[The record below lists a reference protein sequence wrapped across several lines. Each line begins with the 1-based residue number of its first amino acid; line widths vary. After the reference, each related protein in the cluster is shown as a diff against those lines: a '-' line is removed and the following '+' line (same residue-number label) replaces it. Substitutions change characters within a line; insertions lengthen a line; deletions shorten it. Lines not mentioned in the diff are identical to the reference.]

1 MDLLVVVRA
10 TQFKPQLK
18 RDFEGMEAEISA
30 LSGIANELK
39 LLQRDRASGE
49 LIVVPEQQPSSSWS
63 FYLYQGRLIYATGG
77 NHRARRLF
85 RAIRQHCPTAISE
98 TWLRTLDNLPEPW
111 EFHLIGQALKQSKID
126 SETAKALIVASV
138 QEVLYTLIDR
148 GQLQIDWKFSKQ
160 PLHPL
165 VLLSVDQVIHH
176 AYDAKTKWQMAGL
189 GHIQKMMPGFSF
201 DFAPFLALP
210 DQLKAM
216 VDNGTITPP
225 TYKVLVSLL
234 NGQNTLWDLSFKMQR
249 SMIAVMRSLLPLIID
264 GIVELK
270 EIPDLPFPPNNQPMA
285 GEPQVSKSKS
295 KGLIACIDDSPLIG
309 QEMTQILNAEGYEV
323 INIIDPLQGVSLLL
337 KRKPDLIFLDLVMPN
352 TNGYELCTFLRKT
365 STFQDIPIVI
375 LTGHDGVID
384 RVRAKMVGAS
394 DFLGKPAD
402 PAKVKQMLDKYLDR
416 TETEN

>member
-1 MDLLVVVRA
+1 
-10 TQFKPQLK
+10 
-18 RDFEGMEAEISA
+18 MEAEISA

-39 LLQRDRASGE
+39 LLQHDRASGE
-49 LIVVPEQQPSSSWS
+49 LIVVPEQQPSSTWS

-77 NHRARRLF
+77 SHRARRLF
-85 RAIRQHCPTAISE
+85 RAIRQHCPSAISE
-98 TWLRTLDNLPEPW
+98 TWLRTLGNLPEPW
-111 EFHLIGQALKQSKID
+111 EFYLIGNALKQAKID
-126 SETAKALIVASV
+126 SEKAKALIVASV

-160 PLHPL
+160 PLQPL
-165 VLLSVDQVIHH
+165 VLLSVDQVIQH

-216 VDNGTITPP
+216 VDSGSITPP

-270 EIPDLPFPPNNQPMA
+270 EIPDLPYPPVSQQPES
-285 GEPQVSKSKS
+285 EPPPPKS

-309 QEMTQILNAEGYEV
+309 QEMTQILNNEGYEV
-323 INIIDPLQGVSLLL
+323 IHIIDPLQGVSLLL

-402 PAKVKQMLDKYLDR
+402 PVKVRQMLDKYLNQA
-416 TETEN
+416 ETEN

>member
-1 MDLLVVVRA
+1 
-10 TQFKPQLK
+10 
-18 RDFEGMEAEISA
+18 MEADISA
-30 LSGIANELK
+30 LSGITNELK

-49 LIVVPEQQPSSSWS
+49 LIVVPEQQRSSSWS

-77 NHRARRLF
+77 SHRARRLF
-85 RAIRQHCPTAISE
+85 RAIRQHCPSAISE
-98 TWLRTLDNLPEPW
+98 TWLRTLGNLPEPW
-111 EFHLIGQALKQSKID
+111 EFYLIGNAIKQSKID
-126 SETAKALIVASV
+126 TEKAKALIVASV

-160 PLHPL
+160 PLQPL
-165 VLLSVDQVIHH
+165 VLLSVDQVIQH
-176 AYDAKTKWQMAGL
+176 AYEAKTKWQMAGL
-189 GHIQKMMPGFSF
+189 GHIQNMMPGFSF

-216 VDNGTITPP
+216 VESGSITPP
-225 TYKVLVSLL
+225 TYKVLVGLL

-270 EIPDLPFPPNNQPMA
+270 EIPDLTYPPASPQLPS
-285 GEPQVSKSKS
+285 EPQAAKT

-309 QEMTQILNAEGYEV
+309 QEMTHILNKEGYEV

-402 PAKVKQMLDKYLDR
+402 PAKVRQILDKYLDR
-416 TETEN
+416 AEIAN

>member
-1 MDLLVVVRA
+1 
-10 TQFKPQLK
+10 
-18 RDFEGMEAEISA
+18 MEADISA

-49 LIVVPEQQPSSSWS
+49 LVVVPEQQRSSSWS

-77 NHRARRLF
+77 SHRARRLF
-85 RAIRQHCPTAISE
+85 RAIRQHCPSSISE
-98 TWLRTLDNLPEPW
+98 TWLRTLGNLPEPW
-111 EFHLIGQALKQSKID
+111 EFYLIGNALKHSKID
-126 SETAKALIVASV
+126 SEKAKALIVASV

-160 PLHPL
+160 PLQPL
-165 VLLSVDQVIHH
+165 VLLSVDQVIQH

-189 GHIQKMMPGFSF
+189 GHIQNMMPGFSF

-210 DQLKAM
+210 DQLRAM
-216 VDNGTITPP
+216 VDSGSITPP
-225 TYKVLVSLL
+225 THKVLVNLL

-270 EIPDLPFPPNNQPMA
+270 EIPDLPYPPVESQPES
-285 GEPQVSKSKS
+285 EPQPPKS

-309 QEMTQILNAEGYEV
+309 QEMTKILNNEGYEV
-323 INIIDPLQGVSLLL
+323 IHIIDPLQGVSLLL

-402 PAKVKQMLDKYLDR
+402 PVKVRQILDKYLNQA
-416 TETEN
+416 ETEN